1 MSSPHLRTT
10 GRRALVGLGAAALGA
25 GVFAAPAAAQTPE
38 VEATFVEDY
47 SPVTVGEDL
56 KLAVAQIVFSE
67 AFPAGHELTATITFD
82 APEGTFTLDN
92 DDDADCAALS
102 DTVVECQADAAESV
116 AFDYLYAP
124 VLEAEPRDYDYTVE
138 FKVDG
143 ATVATVD
150 DVIEVSAHS
159 VEPFLYGQDQIDID
173 PGGSHETGP
182 DFMQT
187 EALPGDTVALAYAVA
202 EPSYILTGTAEATA
216 PYENCV
222 DGYWG
227 DDGGVTCIVT
237 DYEDIPGAVFAP
249 DSPFTFSVGENVPGP
264 LEICGCTFEVRAL
277 DAATLESEYGDVDT
291 ENGDQLG
298 FELVSEGGDPEHF
311 DSTGYIDI
319 RTGENP
325 FNLSVAAVNAKG
337 AKDAQVTLT
346 VPVKNLGPADAINV
360 FDGPGSYGLIG
371 ALPKGLELVKIDG
384 DGDEISCFEPDD
396 PMIEQSFP
404 QVDPAKT
411 DFVCIFSSL
420 GEGESFDFKFTVK
433 ITDATAN
440 AKGTLEVAA
449 IDNDGYPGIADADTK
464 NNKADITVNGS
475 GSGNGST
482 TPKLPKTGVSL
493 GMIIGAA
500 ALVLVAGVVM
510 FALTSRR
517 RKAGAEV

>member
-1 MSSPHLRTT
+1 MSSPHLRTA

-25 GVFAAPAAAQTPE
+25 GAFAAPAAAQTPE
-38 VEATFVEDY
+38 VEETFVEDY
-47 SPVTVGEDL
+47 SPITVGDDL
-56 KLAVAQIVFSE
+56 KLAVAQIIFTE
-67 AFPAGHELTATITFD
+67 AFPLGHELTATITFD

-92 DDDADCAALS
+92 DDDADCAVLS

-143 ATVATVD
+143 TTVTTVD
-150 DVIEVSAHS
+150 DVIEVRAHAS
-159 VEPFLYGQDQIDID
+159 DPFLYRGAEIESEA
-173 PGGSHETGP
+173 GGTSDTAPEY
-182 DFMQT
+182 FQT
-187 EALPGDTVALAYAVA
+187 DALAGDTVALAYGVA
-202 EPSYILTGTAEATA
+202 APGYVLSGTAEVTA
-216 PYENCV
+216 PYENCI
-222 DGYWG
+222 DEYK
-227 DDGGVTCIVT
+227 GGPGITCVVT
-237 DYEDIPGAVFAP
+237 DFEDVPGGTFAP
-249 DSPFTFSVGENVPGP
+249 DAPIFFTVAENTPGP
-264 LEICGCTFEVRAL
+264 LTLCGCDYDVRAL
-277 DAATLESEYGDVDT
+277 DAASLEEEFGDVDT
-291 ENGDQLG
+291 ENGEQLG
-298 FELVSEGGDPEHF
+298 LAVISESEDPADF
-311 DSTGYIDI
+311 APNGYVDL
-319 RTGENP
+319 TTTPNP
-325 FNLSVAAVNAKG
+325 FDLSVAATNAKG
-337 AKDAQVTLT
+337 AKGDQKTLT

-371 ALPKGLELVKIDG
+371 DLPKGLELVKIDS
-384 DGDEISCFEPDD
+384 DGDEVFCFEPDD
-396 PMIEQSFP
+396 PMIEHSFP

-411 DFVCIFSSL
+411 DFVCIFSGL

-433 ITDATAN
+433 ITDAAAN

-475 GSGNGST
+475 GNGSGST

-517 RKAGAEV
+517 RKAGAEG